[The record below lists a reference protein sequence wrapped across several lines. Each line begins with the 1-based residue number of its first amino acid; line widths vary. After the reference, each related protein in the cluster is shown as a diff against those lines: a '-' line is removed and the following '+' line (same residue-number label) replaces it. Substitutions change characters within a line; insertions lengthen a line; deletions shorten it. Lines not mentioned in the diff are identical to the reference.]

1 MTYIVVLKRMVVRHW
16 VGRLRGDRAF
26 VIGLC
31 GGTVTSLA
39 GIVAYVLVPY
49 LQGSASG
56 FGTPLVDGA
65 VAFTGVSP
73 LVHVVVLVVVPFVT
87 TTVAVTVA
95 HRRGLSTRSH
105 DLKVVGSIVL
115 VPVATVIVLY
125 FVGAVTLGLWWALGG
140 VGDALYE
147 RFFTAVGITGFA
159 LIFGLF
165 FMFAIAAAVLVG
177 ELLGAGSG
185 YLLARRL
192 SRR

>member
-1 MTYIVVLKRMVVRHW
+1 MAVTAAPLTADSNTAGVPGRDSPMTYIVVLIRMAVRHW

-49 LQGSASG
+49 LRGSALG

-73 LVHVVVLVVVPFVT
+73 LVHVVVLVLVPF
-87 TTVAVTVA
+87 
-95 HRRGLSTRSH
+95 
-105 DLKVVGSIVL
+105 
-115 VPVATVIVLY
+115 ATVIVLY

-140 VGDALYE
+140 ADDALYE
-147 RFFTAVGITGFA
+147 QFFTAVGITGFA

-192 SRR
+192 NRR